1 VNARLENYARQV
13 MSGQATGARAGALRA
28 ALLLAEP
35 FYGAAMRARNRLFDV
50 GLRKSHKLPR
60 PVISIGNITT
70 GGTGKTPMVLWL
82 AERLCDE
89 GRRVAILSRGYGSK
103 AGELGDELTM
113 LDRMLNSGEHSPV
126 FVRANPDRVAAAN
139 ELLRQHPEVD
149 VFILDDGFQHRR
161 VARDLDVVL
170 INATSPFGFGHVLPR
185 GMLRE
190 PLSGLSRAGAI
201 VLTHAD
207 RVSADE
213 LSRIEQTIRAHN
225 PHAPIYR
232 TFHAHTGLRS
242 PDASSPPRSED
253 ELSQVPF
260 FAFAGIGS
268 PDLLDAQL
276 RAYGSTYVGR
286 HWFADHHPYSE
297 AELSELRQAA
307 QAANAKVLV
316 TTEKD
321 WAKIASLPST
331 TAGLPIWRI
340 DMTLRFAGDHEHHF
354 LDQVHQITTPQ

>member
-1 VNARLENYARQV
+1 
-13 MSGQATGARAGALRA
+13 SGQATGARAGALRA

-35 FYGAAMRARNRLFDV
+35 FYRAAMRARNRLFDV

-70 GGTGKTPMVLWL
+70 GGTGKTPMVRWL
-82 AERLCDE
+82 AERLRDE

-103 AGELGDELTM
+103 ARELGDELTM
-113 LDRMLNSGEHSPV
+113 LDGMLNSGEHASV
-126 FVRANPDRVAAAN
+126 VVRANPDRVAAAN

-170 INATSPFGFGHVLPR
+170 INAASPFGFGHVLPR

-190 PLSGLSRAGAI
+190 PLAGLSRAGAI

-225 PHAPIYR
+225 PHAPVYR
-232 TFHAHTGLRS
+232 ACHAHTGLRS
-242 PDASSPPRSED
+242 LDASSPQRSID
-253 ELSQVPF
+253 ELARTAF

-276 RAYGSTYVGR
+276 RAYGPTYVGHR
-286 HWFADHHPYSE
+286 WFADHHRYTESE
-297 AELSELRQAA
+297 LFELRQAA
-307 QAANAKVLV
+307 QSAHARMLL

-321 WAKIASLPST
+321 WAKISSLPSAA
-331 TAGLPIWRI
+331 AGLPIWRI
-340 DMTLRFAGDHEHHF
+340 DMALQFADDHEHR
-354 LDQVHQITTPQ
+354 LLEQIHQTARPR